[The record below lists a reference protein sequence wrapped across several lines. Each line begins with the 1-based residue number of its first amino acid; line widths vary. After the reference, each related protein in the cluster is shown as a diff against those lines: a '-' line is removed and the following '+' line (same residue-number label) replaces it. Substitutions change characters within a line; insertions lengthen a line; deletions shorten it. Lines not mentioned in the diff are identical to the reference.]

1 MKKESRFSRRDFIKG
16 AAAAFGAP
24 QILRGAPVGANSRI
38 NVAMIGTGNQ
48 GSHDTRA
55 FLAEPDVQVVAVC
68 DVNHASHGYKTD
80 TQFLGRQPVR
90 EMVEKYYGAQRRSGT
105 YHGCDSYSDFR
116 DVIAR
121 KDVDVV
127 GIVTPDHWHAIIA
140 IRAAAAG
147 KDIYCEK
154 PLSLTVEEGRAM
166 ADAVKR
172 YGVVL
177 QTGTH
182 HRSSPRLRFV
192 CELVR
197 NGRIGQL
204 KRMVAYVP
212 GWNKMGPASDWRPMP
227 VPEGFDYEMWL
238 GPAPFEP
245 YHKDRCLYNFR
256 FILDYSGGQVT
267 NTGAHSIDLA
277 QWAHGSDR
285 WGPVEVEDAGSEWPV
300 DGLFNV
306 ATKVAFRA
314 RYEDGVILECAQTD
328 EPLACRFEGTEGF
341 VQTGY
346 WTSGLLCDP
355 PSLRT
360 SIIRPEE
367 IHLGTGTNHFRN
379 FLDCVHS
386 RREPLAPVEVGH
398 RSATLCHIGNIAM
411 RLKRKLGWDPA
422 AERFTNDNFANRLL
436 GRSYRAPWAL
446 HG

>member
-1 MKKESRFSRRDFIKG
+1 MKKDLRFSRRDFIKG
-16 AAAAFGAP
+16 AVAAFGAP
-24 QILRGAPVGANSRI
+24 QILRSASVGANSRI

-55 FLAEPDVQVVAVC
+55 FLAEPDVHVVAVC
-68 DVNHASHGYKTD
+68 DVNHASHGYRTD

-90 EMVEKYYGAQRRSGT
+90 EMVEKHYAAQRRSGA
-105 YHGCDSYSDFR
+105 YRGCDSYSDFR

-197 NGRIGQL
+197 NGRIGEL

-212 GWNKMGPASDWRPMP
+212 GWNKTGPAGDWKAMP

-306 ATKVAFRA
+306 ATRVAFRA
-314 RYEDGVILECAQTD
+314 RYQDGVILECAQTD

-422 AERFTNDNFANRLL
+422 AERFTNDDCANRLL